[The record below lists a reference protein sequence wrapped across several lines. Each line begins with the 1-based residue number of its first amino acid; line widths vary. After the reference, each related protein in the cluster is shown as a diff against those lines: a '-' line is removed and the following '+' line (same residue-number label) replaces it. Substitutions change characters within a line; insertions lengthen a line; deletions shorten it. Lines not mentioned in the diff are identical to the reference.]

1 MAVDLSIARQ
11 ATLLQEGKKKQV
23 AVQRAMRKCNE
34 TTSIQV
40 KQREVSK
47 RRLSEVSYKLILQLT
62 KYLERTTWSW
72 GDEKSRSLSRRR
84 GQSYG
89 LEL

>member
-23 AVQRAMRKCNE
+23 AVQRAMRTYNE

-47 RRLSEVSYKLILQLT
+47 RCLSEVSIELILQLT

-72 GDEKSRSLSRRR
+72 GDEKSRSLSCPK